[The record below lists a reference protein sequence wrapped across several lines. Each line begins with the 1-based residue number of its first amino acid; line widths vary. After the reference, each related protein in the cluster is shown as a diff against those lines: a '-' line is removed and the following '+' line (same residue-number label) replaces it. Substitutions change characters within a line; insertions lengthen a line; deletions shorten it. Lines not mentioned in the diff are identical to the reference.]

1 MKPVCILVFMKKL
14 YFYVFFLIYLLPI
27 LANGQTGY
35 IVTDSSV
42 VAAKIDTENGDSFNG
57 SFCRV
62 RNGRVWEYYNPY
74 LIKEYGFSDGRVFMA
89 REVQLSGLS
98 RKVFLERLQQGKAT
112 LYSFKETTGVQTFFI
127 EKDST
132 LYVIDKK
139 IPEGIS
145 YKDKLLEITS
155 DCKAV
160 EDAIKVVEYKK
171 ETFTKLIK
179 QYNTCEFAPMP
190 HFRYG
195 LTVSS
200 SYLKLVLRSG
210 NEFLNYFDFN
220 YVRGYTIGLF
230 ADKPIIASNFSYHVE
245 LYYSNHG
252 MSYTKFV
259 DTADYDFVANISSLK
274 LPILIRYV
282 YPSNKIRPFLNI
294 GVTPSFG
301 IKNETSSYK
310 SVIGKDGIDVN
321 KVDESSVLKSNQFG
335 FSMGGGFEFRLNNK
349 HALFIELRSNIYYE
363 DFYINHNNPVKISE
377 YNFITGINF

>member
-1 MKPVCILVFMKKL
+1 MKKL
-14 YFYVFFLIYLLPI
+14 FFYVFFIIYLLPI
-27 LANGQTGY
+27 LAIGQTGY

-57 SFCRV
+57 GFCRV

-74 LIKEYGFSDGRVFMA
+74 LIKEYGFGDGRVFIS
-89 REVQLSGLS
+89 REVQLSGS
-98 RKVFLERLQQGKAT
+98 NQKVFLERLQQGKAT

-139 IPEGIS
+139 ISKDRG

-210 NEFLNYFDFN
+210 NELLNYFDFN

-245 LYYSNHG
+245 LYYSKHG
-252 MSYTKFV
+252 MSYNKFV
-259 DTADYDFVANISSLK
+259 DTADYDFVANFSSLK

-294 GVTPSFG
+294 GVTASFG
-301 IKNETSSYK
+301 IKNETLLYK

-335 FSMGGGFEFRLNNK
+335 FSMGGGFEFRLKNK

-363 DFYINHNNPVKISE
+363 DFYINYNNPVKISE

>member
-1 MKPVCILVFMKKL
+1 MKKL

-42 VAAKIDTENGDSFNG
+42 VAVKIDTENGDSFNG

-74 LIKEYGFSDGRVFMA
+74 LIKEYGFSDGRVFIS
-89 REVQLSGLS
+89 RDVQLSGS
-98 RKVFLERLQQGKAT
+98 NQKVFLERLQQGKAT

-139 IPEGIS
+139 ITEGIS
-145 YKDKLLEITS
+145 FKDKLLEITS

-179 QYNTCEFAPMP
+179 QYNNCEFAPMP

-245 LYYSNHG
+245 LYYSNHA
-252 MSYTKFV
+252 MSYNKFV

-301 IKNETSSYK
+301 IRNETSLYK
-310 SVIGKDGIDVN
+310 SVIGKDGIAVN
-321 KVDESSVLKSNQFG
+321 KVDESSVLKSNRFG

-363 DFYINHNNPVKISE
+363 DFYINQNNPVKISE